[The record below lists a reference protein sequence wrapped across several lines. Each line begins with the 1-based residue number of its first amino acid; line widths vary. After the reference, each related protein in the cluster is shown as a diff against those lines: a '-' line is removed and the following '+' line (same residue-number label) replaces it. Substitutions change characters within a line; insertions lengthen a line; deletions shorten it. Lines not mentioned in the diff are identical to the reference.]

1 LVLYIYITAL
11 LGMSFFAGNA
21 KFNTEGALDLLN
33 GTPPRNNFDTISWAV
48 LTLFQLLLGDGWPG
62 IMYSCM
68 RTLHE
73 ASAVYFILV
82 MLTGH
87 IIMLNLFLAVLLGNF
102 EKARSFELKKRLFDA
117 FSEITSN
124 NLTLNQTV
132 DIVFGEMSAFVK
144 TKILRWN
151 ESMVLKLHTDGD
163 SMIAQ
168 DLVEGD
174 ARFMKENFH
183 RDAKN
188 EFGGH
193 KNVLEKVIDPFY
205 VNFLTKQEENQP

>member
-1 LVLYIYITAL
+1 
-11 LGMSFFAGNA
+11 
-21 KFNTEGALDLLN
+21 
-33 GTPPRNNFDTISWAV
+33 
-48 LTLFQLLLGDGWPG
+48 
-62 IMYSCM
+62 
-68 RTLHE
+68 
-73 ASAVYFILV
+73 
-82 MLTGH
+82 
-87 IIMLNLFLAVLLGNF
+87 
-102 EKARSFELKKRLFDA
+102 
-117 FSEITSN
+117 
-124 NLTLNQTV
+124 
-132 DIVFGEMSAFVK
+132 MSAFVK

-205 VNFLTKQEENQP
+205 VNFLTKQEDNQP